1 MGFLQFFM
9 QELPETAQA
18 TSASKLTLLDFAIKG
33 GWIMIP
39 IVLLSLVAAYIF
51 IERFYVIKRASK

>member
-33 GWIMIP
+33 GWMDYDSYRTFVAGGRIHLHRK
-39 IVLLSLVAAYIF
+39 VLCDKEGI
-51 IERFYVIKRASK
+51 